1 MPTVAAVF
9 DAFGTVVHIRRKHHP
24 FRKLLRIGAQQG
36 RKPSAS
42 DLHCLMTSSLALEEA
57 AEVFGI
63 RLSSQQLTA
72 LQDDLDD
79 ELESILVY
87 TDAVEALQLLKAEG
101 MVTGVCSNLAAPYG
115 PVLRRLLSDM
125 DGFALSYEVGEMKPH
140 ERIYREICHQLGRRL
155 GANLT
160 APRGQ
165 VVMVGD
171 SLQCDQN
178 GPRAVGISGHYL
190 DRTGAGSFSDLVQ
203 FAEHVIRDKRAGE
216 SRG

>member
-1 MPTVAAVF
+1 MPIVAAVF

-24 FRKLLRIGAQQG
+24 FRKLLRIGAHQG

-57 AEVFGI
+57 AEVFAI

-72 LQDDLDD
+72 LQDDLHD
-79 ELESILVY
+79 ELESISVY

-115 PVLRRLLSDM
+115 PVLRHLLSDM
-125 DGFALSYEVGEMKPH
+125 DGFALSFEVGEMKPH

-155 GANLT
+155 GADLT
-160 APRGQ
+160 APYGQ

-190 DRTGAGSFSDLVQ
+190 DRTGAGSLSDLVQ
-203 FAEHVIRDKRAGE
+203 FAERVIKDKRLGE
-216 SRG
+216 STG